1 MLCLDSPTKNR
12 VECIPVVRIERID
25 YRSHDE
31 QINKSMLKLFIN
43 LNNLMFSKINV
54 PENQKILPLNLSGKL
69 TIELNSILC

>member
-1 MLCLDSPTKNR
+1 LLCLDSPTKNR

>member
-1 MLCLDSPTKNR
+1 MLCLESPTKNR

>member
-1 MLCLDSPTKNR
+1 LLYLDSPTKNR
-12 VECIPVVRIERID
+12 DECIPVVRIERID

-43 LNNLMFSKINV
+43 LNNLMFSKMNV